1 MNDAS
6 SPQPHIRLH
15 DIQREEKKFLMRV
28 WCQQLLT
35 LLEGSESLDNLAKRA
50 LLTARAHV
58 DAPMADRIDALL
70 VDHEP
75 ISDEDAAQE
84 DILFSGDSSLFG
96 VATDDLS
103 DNLFET
109 ESPAPSPT
117 FSGRVLSQQSPKS
130 PKSCSSFSEENSTEE
145 IPGFTPSV
153 ESPKEE
159 TPRSIQ
165 TQGDR
170 KEKTIDEGEK
180 QQKKKKTSGTSSGEP
195 PGKTDLWVFEE
206 EEDDSGEKTT
216 EALSAGDENLLS
228 PVDTP
233 PLQTLNT
240 ENSSS
245 DLENDALFPVEQ
257 ELSLQYLEEQEGRQK
272 EAPAEAKSEQETTV
286 NSLDEKRLSLLPHLI
301 RLDQLEKH
309 LGLQIIPEDRLLLE
323 QQLIKKM
330 RDPAICHL
338 MNHAKE
344 KSFSLV
350 MVPRIQRAFFDGKI
364 LHITGTNLLRLYPKF
379 FENIQQTAL
388 KMSAETHF
396 LQETPQMGWG
406 LTTAEVLTESHNT
419 NYFQQEQVLKRH
431 AQSHKSNEM
440 RVRRRTLIEA
450 LFDLLAVK
458 IVTGKQLLY
467 TTVDLTESKM
477 GRVNMAVINYGESG
491 IRIGD
496 INSQQTH
503 PQLGVCPT
511 W

>member
-6 SPQPHIRLH
+6 SPQPHIRLQ

-58 DAPMADRIDALL
+58 DTPMADRIDALL

-75 ISDEDAAQE
+75 ISNENAAQE
-84 DILFSGDSSLFG
+84 DVLFSGDSSLFE

-130 PKSCSSFSEENSTEE
+130 PKSCSSFSEENSIKE

-153 ESPKEE
+153 ESQKEDNSG
-159 TPRSIQ
+159 SIQ
-165 TQGDR
+165 TKGDC
-170 KEKTIDEGEK
+170 KEKTINEEEK
-180 QQKKKKTSGTSSGEP
+180 QQKKKKTSETSSEEL
-195 PGKTDLWVFEE
+195 PGKTDLWAFEE

-216 EALSAGDENLLS
+216 EALSAGDADLLL
-228 PVDTP
+228 PIDTP

-240 ENSSS
+240 ENYSS

-257 ELSLQYLEEQEGRQK
+257 DLSLQYLEEQEEQQ
-272 EAPAEAKSEQETTV
+272 EEAKSEQETAV
-286 NSLDEKRLSLLPHLI
+286 NSLDEKQLSLLPHLV
-301 RLDQLEKH
+301 RLDHLEKN
-309 LGLQIIPEDRLLLE
+309 LGLHIIPEDRLLLE
-323 QQLIKKM
+323 QQLVKKM
-330 RDPAICHL
+330 RDPSICYL
-338 MNHAKE
+338 MNQAKE
-344 KSFSLV
+344 KGFSLV
-350 MVPRIQRAFFDGKI
+350 MVPRIQRAFFDGKL
-364 LHITGTNLLRLYPKF
+364 LHITGTNLLRLYPQF
-379 FENIQQTAL
+379 FENIEQIAL
-388 KMSAETHF
+388 KMRAETHF

-419 NYFQQEQVLKRH
+419 NYFQQKQVLKQH

-450 LFDLLAVK
+450 IFDLLAVK

-467 TTVDLTESKM
+467 TTADLTESKM
-477 GRVNMAVINYGESG
+477 GRINMAVINYSESG

>member
-1 MNDAS
+1 
-6 SPQPHIRLH
+6 
-15 DIQREEKKFLMRV
+15 
-28 WCQQLLT
+28 
-35 LLEGSESLDNLAKRA
+35 
-50 LLTARAHV
+50 
-58 DAPMADRIDALL
+58 
-70 VDHEP
+70 
-75 ISDEDAAQE
+75 
-84 DILFSGDSSLFG
+84 
-96 VATDDLS
+96 
-103 DNLFET
+103 
-109 ESPAPSPT
+109 
-117 FSGRVLSQQSPKS
+117 
-130 PKSCSSFSEENSTEE
+130 
-145 IPGFTPSV
+145 
-153 ESPKEE
+153 
-159 TPRSIQ
+159 
-165 TQGDR
+165 
-170 KEKTIDEGEK
+170 EGEK

-195 PGKTDLWVFEE
+195 PDKTDLWVFEE
-206 EEDDSGEKTT
+206 KEDDSGEKTT

-338 MNHAKE
+338 MNQAKE

-350 MVPRIQRAFFDGKI
+350 MVPRIQRAFFDGKL